1 MCINFFCPGYDF
13 LNTNTNGL
21 EMNIWYNST
30 YNNNTAYVPI
40 SLLRV
45 PRLVNAVGLYY
56 TQLHVSDI
64 HLYAT
69 TNTCYL
75 TYRHQMSTLNF
86 SKEVEWKCFCNM
98 LKRCPK

>member
-1 MCINFFCPGYDF
+1 MNLLQVILSFDQTSTECFSLLLYFLVYITCFCSGYDF

-30 YNNNTAYVPI
+30 YNNNTGYVPI

-56 TQLHVSDI
+56 SI
-64 HLYAT
+64 AS
-69 TNTCYL
+69 CY
-75 TYRHQMSTLNF
+75 
-86 SKEVEWKCFCNM
+86 
-98 LKRCPK
+98 